1 MAYNIHLDKNEYRP
15 EDGALVATGTFDFDG
30 APVEFEII
38 EQKDEDP
45 VIGVFPDTEDS
56 SNRLHKLVTSNDD
69 FIDEVNDAIVKFK
82 ETNANHT
89 VEVSKFIY
97 NEHIHYFI
105 DVIPDA
111 KDKRDVFTGFVSI
124 QGGDLPAFG
133 YKMSDTKELIG
144 VYLWHAPDVEISNT
158 DIPAEF
164 ADEIRRAIRL
174 RYLTVIV
181 KE

>member
-1 MAYNIHLDKNEYRP
+1 MHHPINRTCSQRYIFLSIITKKRAFVTRFSQLFSVVFE
-15 EDGALVATGTFDFDG
+15 GSVVA
-30 APVEFEII
+30 
-38 EQKDEDP
+38 K
-45 VIGVFPDTEDS
+45 
-56 SNRLHKLVTSNDD
+56 K
-69 FIDEVNDAIVKFK
+69 
-82 ETNANHT
+82 
-89 VEVSKFIY
+89 
-97 NEHIHYFI
+97 EHIPYFI

-133 YKMSDTKELIG
+133 YKMSDTKELVG